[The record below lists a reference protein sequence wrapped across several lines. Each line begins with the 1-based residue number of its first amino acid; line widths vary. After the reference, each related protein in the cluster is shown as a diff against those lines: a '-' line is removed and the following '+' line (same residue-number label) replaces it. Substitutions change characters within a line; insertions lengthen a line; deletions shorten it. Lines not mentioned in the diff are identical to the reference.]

1 LLFLSAAWVEAVHL
15 PAKGSIVISRT
26 SDDRTSVDILD
37 SMSQVLDEA
46 IPSRHSRRSLMV
58 KAGGL
63 LMAGGALTLP
73 GVASAASGSES
84 ILSVLT
90 TFEHFG
96 VTLLTNAARQAP
108 GTPSAKF
115 ANVLEAANLTE
126 FFHIQ
131 ALQKLGGKTLTTKF
145 WIPDAVLDGSV
156 GLFNAI
162 GLQEAVEISAYLV
175 GVTHATQK
183 RNAFQS
189 RLFAEALGT
198 ECEHRVLARSA
209 AAILT
214 GSTAAPNNVGF
225 EAFPHRSGSAALKAS
240 EKLGLGFGKQGA
252 TPGKFYEYPGDPRK
266 TGTALAVSE
275 PRPS

>member
-1 LLFLSAAWVEAVHL
+1 MEPV
-15 PAKGSIVISRT
+15 PCGS
-26 SDDRTSVDILD
+26 RTSVDVLD
-37 SMSQVLDEA
+37 SMSQVLDEVV
-46 IPSRHSRRSLMV
+46 PSGHSRRSLMA

-63 LMAGGALTLP
+63 LMAGGALALP
-73 GVASAASGSES
+73 GVANATPGSDS

-96 VTLLTNAARQAP
+96 VTLLTNAAKQAP
-108 GTPSAKF
+108 GTPSARF

-126 FFHIQ
+126 FFHLE
-131 ALQKLGGKTLTTKF
+131 ALEKLGGKTLTTKF

-175 GVTHATQK
+175 GVTQASQT
-183 RNAFQS
+183 RNAVQS

-209 AAILT
+209 AAMLT
-214 GSTAAPNNVGF
+214 GSTAPPNNVGF
-225 EAFPHRSGSAALKAS
+225 EAFPHRSGSAALRAS
-240 EKLGLGFGKQGA
+240 EKLGLGFGREGA
-252 TPGKFYEYPGDPRK
+252 SPGKFYEYPGDPRK
-266 TGTALAVSE
+266 TGTGLTVGST
-275 PRPS
+275 RPS

>member
-1 LLFLSAAWVEAVHL
+1 MDSLT
-15 PAKGSIVISRT
+15 PN
-26 SDDRTSVDILD
+26 DRTSVDILD
-37 SMSQVLDEA
+37 SMSQVLDETV
-46 IPSRHSRRSLMV
+46 PSGHSRRSLMA

-73 GVASAASGSES
+73 GVASAAGGSDS

-96 VTLLTNAARQAP
+96 VTLLTNAAKKAP

-115 ANVLEAANLTE
+115 ANVVEAANLTE

-131 ALQKLGGKTLTTKF
+131 ALEKLGGKPLTKKF
-145 WIPDAVLDGSV
+145 WIPDAVLDGGV

-175 GVTHATQK
+175 GVTQATQK

-209 AAILT
+209 AAMLT
-214 GSTAAPNNVGF
+214 GSTAPPNNVGF

-252 TPGKFYEYPGDPRK
+252 IPGKFYEYPGDPRK
-266 TGTALAVSE
+266 TGTALTVSD

>member
-1 LLFLSAAWVEAVHL
+1 MN
-15 PAKGSIVISRT
+15 RT
-26 SDDRTSVDILD
+26 SDGRTSVEVLD

-46 IPSRHSRRSLMV
+46 VPSRHSRRSLMA

-63 LMAGGALTLP
+63 LAAGGALAVP
-73 GVASAASGSES
+73 GVASAASSSDS

-96 VTLLTNAARQAP
+96 VTLLTNAAKQAP

-126 FFHIQ
+126 FFHLQ
-131 ALQKLGGKTLTTKF
+131 ALEKLGGKPLTTKF
-145 WIPDAVLDGSV
+145 WIPDAVLDGNV

-175 GVTHATQK
+175 GVTQATQK
-183 RNAFQS
+183 RSAFQS

-209 AAILT
+209 AAMLT

-225 EAFPHRSGSAALKAS
+225 EAFPHRSGSAALQAS

-266 TGTALAVSE
+266 TGTAVAVND
-275 PRPS
+275 PQPS